1 MRRNDAQSRHEKD
14 EVDERD
20 EYHGTGKAP
29 DHEFVRLNPTMPAL
43 GIAVMV
49 IFDWTGRFKVLRN
62 IIISEAGI
70 AGLTRKSSEVRYPR
84 LAPNSH
90 TFREIVPAPFLKW
103 LFQQ

>member
-20 EYHGTGKAP
+20 EYHGPGKAP

-49 IFDWTGRFKVLRN
+49 IFD
-62 IIISEAGI
+62 
-70 AGLTRKSSEVRYPR
+70 
-84 LAPNSH
+84 
-90 TFREIVPAPFLKW
+90 
-103 LFQQ
+103 